1 MYGERIFK
9 LWLISLLHS
18 LSVGAVKVRQS
29 APRAA
34 AVPPPWPLAGH
45 RAQCAPAAHVRV
57 RAPPVFPRRGG
68 KPSGRPLGAAAR
80 SAPPRRAGAA
90 GALAAAASPGSPAPG
105 RQAAPLAPPWH
116 ASTAPDGPE
125 AAPCAG
131 VAWTAGAL
139 VRVGGRHCA
148 GRGKAPA
155 RAWCKWGGVREG
167 PAVGRSLRS
176 VRPPLAPALRAAN
189 GVRPAALSPSPP
201 GEWQGVGPV
210 RRRARPTRQSTR
222 LSPACQ
228 RGQRNGQGS
237 WPGCQLW
244 LCRVAS
250 HG

>member
-1 MYGERIFK
+1 MPPSRKNG
-9 LWLISLLHS
+9 
-18 LSVGAVKVRQS
+18 LSQEPAGGGGGGRGRRQ
-29 APRAA
+29 
-34 AVPPPWPLAGH
+34 G
-45 RAQCAPAAHVRV
+45 APAAGS
-57 RAPPVFPRRGG
+57 P
-68 KPSGRPLGAAAR
+68 AAAR

-90 GALAAAASPGSPAPG
+90 VSLAAAAGPGAAPG
-105 RQAAPLAPPWH
+105 AGAAWP
-116 ASTAPDGPE
+116 
-125 AAPCAG
+125 
-131 VAWTAGAL
+131 AGAL